1 MNTGDLPIPLSES
14 PLNLL
19 PPNASGPQVMGI
31 LNVTPDSFSDGGAF
45 ARRDAA
51 LAHAEAMVA
60 AGADC
65 IDIGGEST
73 RPGARAVSA
82 QEELDR
88 VIPVIEA
95 LTAAIPV
102 PLSIDTSK
110 PAVMMAAAQAGAAL
124 INDVRA
130 LREPGALAAAAQT
143 GLPVCLMHMQGRP
156 RTMQAEPRYADVTAE
171 VLDFLQARAAACA
184 AAGID
189 RAKLL
194 LDPGFGFGKTLE
206 HNLTLFRALPQFVAT
221 GLPILIGVS
230 RKSMLGAWS
239 GGADVAQRL
248 GGSLAAALL
257 AAQMGVK
264 IVRVHDVFETVQ
276 ALQILRTIQEKE
288 SFDAA

>member
-1 MNTGDLPIPLSES
+1 MNTGALPIPLSES

-19 PPNASGPQVMGI
+19 PRNASGSQVMGI